1 MTLYIILIFSAICVG
16 MAISVK
22 AFGTGGK
29 RKRIFQDIYFS
40 IEEVDGIGV
49 LYTKTGE
56 YSAVLKMEN
65 PVQKYSAN
73 IEAYYEFTHLFA
85 ALAQTLGEGYALH
98 KQDVFV
104 RKAFKEENGGN
115 HEFLSESY
123 FRYFNGRPFTDSVC
137 YLTITQENKKSRLMS
152 FDNKKWR
159 DFLVKIRKVH
169 DQLRDAGVKSRFLG
183 KTEQWPKNLNGREY
197 NGMNAMMLLLH
208 CEKEGYKIPR
218 FCTFDR
224 IQQFNKTGKKDE
236 EQKPRVSVLK
246 GEHSFPVMLTTFTVV
261 NKETKE
267 HIKWEDYKLLSQEE
281 REKYNV
287 YPKLQTYHVF
297 NVAQTNLKEVRPEF
311 WEKLEQEYSMP
322 KVEKDEQFAF
332 EPVDRMIADN
342 RWICPIKPMFGDSA
356 YFSISKNEIVM
367 PEKRQFKDGESFYSN
382 LFHEMGHS
390 TGAEGQLDRIKPAT
404 FGSAE
409 YAREELV
416 AELTAALTAQ
426 RYGMTKHLKGDS
438 AAYLKSW
445 LDSLKESPQFIKT
458 TLLDVKKATS
468 MLTQHID
475 KIAMEIDQEKK
486 AEQENGQ
493 GKSYLSIDDGD
504 HAVLAYNGSAVYIQ
518 HHEKEDS
525 VKIAVPTSNGLE
537 VKLSVP
543 YDHGKDLD
551 TNYQE
556 AFAQYKSLTEPSQ
569 SKENVYYASIAYL
582 QSTDDTSE
590 LDKLKEKG
598 DYQGLLTLAKEYY
611 DGNGM
616 DEEQTYRKPCQNRG
630 DDLLIE
636 DKDFAVVYNGS
647 VGGTYEVFLKHT
659 EQEVR
664 DHITRYGIGRA
675 SEDVKAVA
683 REMTA
688 EEFSELAQRKM
699 PIFQMPNG
707 GLLNLQYN
715 KDKDSLDVGTVTNAG
730 LSVKHTF
737 PFSHNHSMDA
747 NISSAYEQLLDMEEY
762 QKEEV
767 QEEHVAKSAFRR

>member
-1 MTLYIILIFSAICVG
+1 MTMGKAYAKEGPSAED
-16 MAISVK
+16 K
-22 AFGTGGK
+22 AL
-29 RKRIFQDIYFS
+29 D
-40 IEEVDGIGV
+40 
-49 LYTKTGE
+49 
-56 YSAVLKMEN
+56 
-65 PVQKYSAN
+65 
-73 IEAYYEFTHLFA
+73 LFA
-85 ALAQTLGEGYALH
+85 DMMIERIQSLSGKDGWKKPWFTEGTL
-98 KQDVFV
+98 
-104 RKAFKEENGGN
+104 
-115 HEFLSESY
+115 
-123 FRYFNGRPFTDSVC
+123 
-137 YLTITQENKKSRLMS
+137 
-152 FDNKKWR
+152 
-159 DFLVKIRKVH
+159 
-169 DQLRDAGVKSRFLG
+169 
-183 KTEQWPKNLNGREY
+183 QWPKNLNGREY
-197 NGMNAMMLLLH
+197 NGMNAFMLLLH

-224 IQQFNKTGKKDE
+224 IQQFNKTGKKE
-236 EQKPRVSVLK
+236 ENQKPRVSVLK

-267 HIKWEDYKLLSQEE
+267 HIKWEDYKQLSQEE

-297 NVAQTNLKEVRPEF
+297 NVSQTNLKEVRPEF

-486 AEQENGQ
+486 AEQTENVGNE
-493 GKSYLSIDDGD
+493 KKME
-504 HAVLAYNGSAVYIQ
+504 GS
-518 HHEKEDS
+518 ED
-525 VKIAVPTSNGLE
+525 AGL
-537 VKLSVP
+537 
-543 YDHGKDLD
+543 
-551 TNYQE
+551 
-556 AFAQYKSLTEPSQ
+556 
-569 SKENVYYASIAYL
+569 VYYASVAYL

-590 LDKLKEKG
+590 LDKLKDRG
-598 DYQGLLTLAKEYY
+598 DYDGLLKLAKDYY

-715 KDKDSLDVGTVTNAG
+715 KEKDSLDVGTVTNAG
-730 LSVKHTF
+730 LSVKHSF
-737 PFSHNHSMDA
+737 PFSHDHSMDA

-762 QKEEV
+762 QKEER

>member
-1 MTLYIILIFSAICVG
+1 MIMGKPYAKEGPSAED
-16 MAISVK
+16 K
-22 AFGTGGK
+22 AL
-29 RKRIFQDIYFS
+29 D
-40 IEEVDGIGV
+40 
-49 LYTKTGE
+49 
-56 YSAVLKMEN
+56 
-65 PVQKYSAN
+65 
-73 IEAYYEFTHLFA
+73 LFA
-85 ALAQTLGEGYALH
+85 DMMIERIQSLSGKDGWKKPWFTEGTL
-98 KQDVFV
+98 
-104 RKAFKEENGGN
+104 
-115 HEFLSESY
+115 
-123 FRYFNGRPFTDSVC
+123 
-137 YLTITQENKKSRLMS
+137 
-152 FDNKKWR
+152 
-159 DFLVKIRKVH
+159 
-169 DQLRDAGVKSRFLG
+169 
-183 KTEQWPKNLNGREY
+183 QWPKNLNGREY

-224 IQQFNKTGKKDE
+224 IQLFNKAGKKDE

-486 AEQENGQ
+486 AEQ
-493 GKSYLSIDDGD
+493 
-504 HAVLAYNGSAVYIQ
+504 
-518 HHEKEDS
+518 
-525 VKIAVPTSNGLE
+525 
-537 VKLSVP
+537 
-543 YDHGKDLD
+543 
-551 TNYQE
+551 
-556 AFAQYKSLTEPSQ
+556 
-569 SKENVYYASIAYL
+569 KENVGNEEKMEGSKDAGQVYYASVAYL

-590 LDKLKEKG
+590 LDKLKDQG
-598 DYQGLLTLAKEYY
+598 DYDGLLKLAKDYY

-616 DEEQTYRKPCQNRG
+616 DEEHTYRKPCQNRG

-730 LSVKHTF
+730 LSVKHSF
-737 PFSHNHSMDA
+737 PFSHDHSMDA

-762 QKEEV
+762 QKEDV

>member
-1 MTLYIILIFSAICVG
+1 MGKPYAKEGPSAED
-16 MAISVK
+16 K
-22 AFGTGGK
+22 AL
-29 RKRIFQDIYFS
+29 D
-40 IEEVDGIGV
+40 
-49 LYTKTGE
+49 
-56 YSAVLKMEN
+56 
-65 PVQKYSAN
+65 
-73 IEAYYEFTHLFA
+73 LFA
-85 ALAQTLGEGYALH
+85 DMMIERIQSLSGKDGWKKPWFTEGAL
-98 KQDVFV
+98 
-104 RKAFKEENGGN
+104 
-115 HEFLSESY
+115 
-123 FRYFNGRPFTDSVC
+123 
-137 YLTITQENKKSRLMS
+137 
-152 FDNKKWR
+152 
-159 DFLVKIRKVH
+159 
-169 DQLRDAGVKSRFLG
+169 
-183 KTEQWPKNLNGREY
+183 QWPKNLNGREY

-224 IQQFNKTGKKDE
+224 IQLFNKAGKKDE

-297 NVAQTNLKEVRPEF
+297 NVSQTNLKEVRPEF

-486 AEQENGQ
+486 AEQTENVGNEEKMEGSKDAGQ
-493 GKSYLSIDDGD
+493 
-504 HAVLAYNGSAVYIQ
+504 
-518 HHEKEDS
+518 
-525 VKIAVPTSNGLE
+525 
-537 VKLSVP
+537 
-543 YDHGKDLD
+543 
-551 TNYQE
+551 
-556 AFAQYKSLTEPSQ
+556 
-569 SKENVYYASIAYL
+569 VYYASVAYL

-590 LDKLKEKG
+590 LDKLKDRG
-598 DYQGLLTLAKEYY
+598 DYDGLLKLAKDYY

-664 DHITRYGIGRA
+664 NHITRYGIGRA

>member
-1 MTLYIILIFSAICVG
+1 MGKPYAKEGPSAED
-16 MAISVK
+16 K
-22 AFGTGGK
+22 AL
-29 RKRIFQDIYFS
+29 D
-40 IEEVDGIGV
+40 
-49 LYTKTGE
+49 
-56 YSAVLKMEN
+56 
-65 PVQKYSAN
+65 
-73 IEAYYEFTHLFA
+73 LFA
-85 ALAQTLGEGYALH
+85 DMMIERIQSLSGKDGWKKPWFTEGTL
-98 KQDVFV
+98 
-104 RKAFKEENGGN
+104 
-115 HEFLSESY
+115 
-123 FRYFNGRPFTDSVC
+123 
-137 YLTITQENKKSRLMS
+137 
-152 FDNKKWR
+152 
-159 DFLVKIRKVH
+159 
-169 DQLRDAGVKSRFLG
+169 
-183 KTEQWPKNLNGREY
+183 QWPKNLNGREY
-197 NGMNAMMLLLH
+197 NGMNAFMLLLH

-224 IQQFNKTGKKDE
+224 IQMFNKAGKKDE
-236 EQKPRVSVLK
+236 EQKPPVSVLK

-486 AEQENGQ
+486 AEQ
-493 GKSYLSIDDGD
+493 
-504 HAVLAYNGSAVYIQ
+504 
-518 HHEKEDS
+518 
-525 VKIAVPTSNGLE
+525 
-537 VKLSVP
+537 
-543 YDHGKDLD
+543 
-551 TNYQE
+551 
-556 AFAQYKSLTEPSQ
+556 
-569 SKENVYYASIAYL
+569 KENVGNEEKMEGSKDAGQVYYASVAYL

-598 DYQGLLTLAKEYY
+598 DYNGLLTLAKDYY

-730 LSVKHTF
+730 LSVKHSF
-737 PFSHNHSMDA
+737 PFSHDHSMDA

-767 QEEHVAKSAFRR
+767 QEEHIAKSAFRR

>member
-1 MTLYIILIFSAICVG
+1 MGKPYAKEGPSAED
-16 MAISVK
+16 K
-22 AFGTGGK
+22 AL
-29 RKRIFQDIYFS
+29 D
-40 IEEVDGIGV
+40 
-49 LYTKTGE
+49 
-56 YSAVLKMEN
+56 
-65 PVQKYSAN
+65 
-73 IEAYYEFTHLFA
+73 LFA
-85 ALAQTLGEGYALH
+85 DMMIERIQSLSGKDGWKKPWFTEGAL
-98 KQDVFV
+98 
-104 RKAFKEENGGN
+104 
-115 HEFLSESY
+115 
-123 FRYFNGRPFTDSVC
+123 
-137 YLTITQENKKSRLMS
+137 
-152 FDNKKWR
+152 
-159 DFLVKIRKVH
+159 
-169 DQLRDAGVKSRFLG
+169 
-183 KTEQWPKNLNGREY
+183 QWPKNLNGREY

-438 AAYLKSW
+438 APYLKSW

-486 AEQENGQ
+486 AEQ
-493 GKSYLSIDDGD
+493 
-504 HAVLAYNGSAVYIQ
+504 
-518 HHEKEDS
+518 
-525 VKIAVPTSNGLE
+525 
-537 VKLSVP
+537 
-543 YDHGKDLD
+543 
-551 TNYQE
+551 
-556 AFAQYKSLTEPSQ
+556 
-569 SKENVYYASIAYL
+569 KENVGNEEKMEGSKDAGQVYYASVAYL
-582 QSTDDTSE
+582 QSTDDTLE
-590 LDKLKEKG
+590 LDKLKDRG
-598 DYQGLLTLAKEYY
+598 DYDGLLKLAKDYY

-616 DEEQTYRKPCQNRG
+616 DEEHTYRKPCQNKG

-683 REMTA
+683 RDMTA

-730 LSVKHTF
+730 LSVKHSF
-737 PFSHNHSMDA
+737 PFSHDHSMDA

>member
-1 MTLYIILIFSAICVG
+1 MGKAYAKEGPSAED
-16 MAISVK
+16 K
-22 AFGTGGK
+22 AL
-29 RKRIFQDIYFS
+29 D
-40 IEEVDGIGV
+40 
-49 LYTKTGE
+49 
-56 YSAVLKMEN
+56 
-65 PVQKYSAN
+65 
-73 IEAYYEFTHLFA
+73 LFA
-85 ALAQTLGEGYALH
+85 DMMIERIQSLSGKDGWKKPWFTEGTL
-98 KQDVFV
+98 
-104 RKAFKEENGGN
+104 
-115 HEFLSESY
+115 
-123 FRYFNGRPFTDSVC
+123 
-137 YLTITQENKKSRLMS
+137 
-152 FDNKKWR
+152 
-159 DFLVKIRKVH
+159 
-169 DQLRDAGVKSRFLG
+169 
-183 KTEQWPKNLNGREY
+183 QWPKNLNGREY

-224 IQQFNKTGKKDE
+224 IQLFNKAGKKDE

-267 HIKWEDYKLLSQEE
+267 HIKWEDYKMLSQED

-322 KVEKDEQFAF
+322 KVEKDEQYAF

-486 AEQENGQ
+486 AEQ
-493 GKSYLSIDDGD
+493 
-504 HAVLAYNGSAVYIQ
+504 
-518 HHEKEDS
+518 
-525 VKIAVPTSNGLE
+525 
-537 VKLSVP
+537 
-543 YDHGKDLD
+543 
-551 TNYQE
+551 
-556 AFAQYKSLTEPSQ
+556 
-569 SKENVYYASIAYL
+569 KENVGNEEKMEGSKDAGQVYYASVAYL

-590 LDKLKEKG
+590 LDKLKDRG
-598 DYQGLLTLAKEYY
+598 DYDGLLKLAKDYY

-647 VGGTYEVFLKHT
+647 VSGTYEVFLKHT

-730 LSVKHTF
+730 LAVKHSF
-737 PFSHNHSMDA
+737 PFSHDHSMDA
-747 NISSAYEQLLDMEEY
+747 NISSAYEQLLDMDEY

>member
-1 MTLYIILIFSAICVG
+1 MGKPYAKEGPSAED
-16 MAISVK
+16 K
-22 AFGTGGK
+22 AL
-29 RKRIFQDIYFS
+29 D
-40 IEEVDGIGV
+40 
-49 LYTKTGE
+49 
-56 YSAVLKMEN
+56 
-65 PVQKYSAN
+65 
-73 IEAYYEFTHLFA
+73 LFA
-85 ALAQTLGEGYALH
+85 DMMIERIQSLSGKDGWKKPWFTEGTL
-98 KQDVFV
+98 
-104 RKAFKEENGGN
+104 
-115 HEFLSESY
+115 
-123 FRYFNGRPFTDSVC
+123 
-137 YLTITQENKKSRLMS
+137 
-152 FDNKKWR
+152 
-159 DFLVKIRKVH
+159 
-169 DQLRDAGVKSRFLG
+169 
-183 KTEQWPKNLNGREY
+183 QWPKNLNGREY
-197 NGMNAMMLLLH
+197 NGMNAFMLLLH

-224 IQQFNKTGKKDE
+224 IQLFNKAGKKDE

-486 AEQENGQ
+486 AEQ
-493 GKSYLSIDDGD
+493 
-504 HAVLAYNGSAVYIQ
+504 
-518 HHEKEDS
+518 
-525 VKIAVPTSNGLE
+525 
-537 VKLSVP
+537 
-543 YDHGKDLD
+543 
-551 TNYQE
+551 
-556 AFAQYKSLTEPSQ
+556 
-569 SKENVYYASIAYL
+569 KENVGNEEKMEGSKDAGQVYYASVAYL

-590 LDKLKEKG
+590 LDKLKDRG
-598 DYQGLLTLAKEYY
+598 DYDGLLKLAKDYY

-730 LSVKHTF
+730 LSVKHSF
-737 PFSHNHSMDA
+737 PFSHDHSMDA

-762 QKEEV
+762 QKEDV